1 MAGGGI
7 RTYTSA
13 DISQGQRTEELGAF
27 KEPALNRIRE
37 YLARIGR
44 GTESQKARARGQALA
59 DVALSSP
66 PPGFSPGRSTGADL
80 FNRQQAISGL
90 RARAATMSGDRFDI
104 ANAQQKLAAAKFGRG
119 LQTAVLDGGAALQNA
134 AASNRISIAQNKA
147 TVGNAQAGLFG
158 SLAGAAIA
166 AGYNYFD
173 NPMRGLGEVTVT
185 SKKIPEYSTTGAGS
199 YGGYNMTGGDSVD
212 WMGI

>member
-13 DISQGQRTEELGAF
+13 DISQGKRTEELGAF

-80 FNRQQAISGL
+80 FKRQQAISGL

-119 LQTAVLDGGAALQNA
+119 LQTAVIDGGLALQQA
-134 AASNRISIAQNKA
+134 EAENRIAIGQNKA

-158 SLAGAAIA
+158 SLAGAAIGLGVNNWDTIKGWFGPKS
-166 AGYNYFD
+166 AGTMDVVGAQPTGVNADQYFD
-173 NPMRGLGEVTVT
+173 T
-185 SKKIPEYSTTGAGS
+185 SGREMNA
-199 YGGYNMTGGDSVD
+199 
-212 WMGI
+212 